1 MNKQNTLKHTKY
13 NISNWVTLITITKRC
28 TSQIN
33 AQSYLNLP
41 LSQSFINFRVTFSFY
56 AILEPLSVYYFPAPA
71 PQICRRSL
79 TSSSSTSG
87 SSSALASSSSPSWS
101 SPLSTSSR
109 AGSEHHHRRHHHF
122 RHHHLRRHHPTQEVR
137 SDLETFRAVVP
148 HATVACQTSHKK
160 SLIVQGGGRPDDKD
174 FSQPD
179 PGGGP

>member
-1 MNKQNTLKHTKY
+1 M
-13 NISNWVTLITITKRC
+13 VTLITITKRC

-33 AQSYLNLP
+33 TQSYLD
-41 LSQSFINFRVTFSFY
+41 
-56 AILEPLSVYYFPAPA
+56 
-71 PQICRRSL
+71 
-79 TSSSSTSG
+79 
-87 SSSALASSSSPSWS
+87 
-101 SPLSTSSR
+101 SPLSHSFIHFYFTFLFMQSLNLFQFIIFQHQRRKSAEGLLHQVHR
-109 AGSEHHHRRHHHF
+109 HLVPRLHLLHLLLPHGVRPCQHHLAQEVSIIIIINHHHHFRHHHF